1 MASNPGAQSQVPG
14 LADLLGQKPQ
24 AAAGTAAATST
35 PGVDPEDRQAIEQ
48 LLRRVEDD
56 PAGLL
61 RQRFLLQHLRRTG
74 QLP

>member
-1 MASNPGAQSQVPG
+1 MKSNAPG
-14 LADLLGQKPQ
+14 LADLLGGSAPAQT
-24 AAAGTAAATST
+24 ASAGAAGAAGADTN
-35 PGVDPEDRQAIEQ
+35 PEDRQAMEQ
-48 LLRRVEDD
+48 MLRRIEDD